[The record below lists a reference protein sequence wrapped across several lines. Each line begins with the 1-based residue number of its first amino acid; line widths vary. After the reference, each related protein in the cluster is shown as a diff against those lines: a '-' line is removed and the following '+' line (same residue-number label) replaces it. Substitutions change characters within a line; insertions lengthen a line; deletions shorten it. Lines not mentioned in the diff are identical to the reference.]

1 MSKTQTRKSI
11 SVTKELAGELHVFA
25 TEHGI
30 SQSQVVTQAIRAII
44 RGDIPLEPAQDAASL
59 QRATKELRGQQ

>member
-1 MSKTQTRKSI
+1 MSKTQTRKSV
-11 SVTKELAGELHVFA
+11 SLTRELAGELNVFA
-25 TEHGI
+25 AAHDI
-30 SQSQVVTQAIRAII
+30 SASQVVTQAIRAII